1 MENQKQ
7 ELLIV
12 SVTPYFLERGEVWF
26 DENKDSIVNSIK
38 KQNLWN
44 DKGCVIFEGKKIMQ
58 SMFTKIL
65 SDLNYEKVDFVKFKG
80 EFSLR
85 GNVLDIFPINTKNP
99 FRVEFAG
106 NFVADISEMKI
117 SDLEPEEVK
126 KRIKVL
132 KSLPELKSLKEGSY
146 VVHLDHGI
154 GIFQGIVEENG
165 ENYFNI
171 LYGKAKD
178 SLTNDRLLVPMD
190 KVDKIGLYY
199 GFDKPVINR
208 LSTQTWF
215 NTKKKI
221 KEDLVKLAKE
231 LLNLYAKVNIA
242 KAKALFEDGFLEKE
256 FSNDF
261 EFEETLDQQNAIK
274 DVLND
279 LKKDVPMDRLV
290 LGDVGFGKTEV
301 ALRAAF
307 RAAINKKQTAILAPT
322 TILAKQH
329 FDVFYSKM
337 EKFGIRVAMLSRL
350 QTAKEVKE
358 IETMMESGDVDIIV
372 GTHKLL
378 SKNLKF
384 KDLALLIVDEEQ
396 RFGVKQKE
404 KLREKYIDAH
414 LLSLSATPIPR
425 TLNIALSGFK
435 KISNILTPPVNRQD
449 ISTYILPYNIEIVK
463 DAIKTEMERGGQ
475 VFYVHN
481 RIFNIWQEVLKLQK
495 NNQNVKIDFLHGR
508 LKEKDITRV
517 MEDFKNKKIDVLVA
531 TSIIENGLDLDNANT
546 LIVDDAT
553 RLGLAQAY
561 QLRGRIGRGANKAF
575 AYFFYPK
582 ELKSVA
588 KMRLDA
594 LKEANY
600 LGAGYQIAMKD
611 LELRGSGNIL
621 GKEQSG
627 NINKIGLNLYC
638 QMLNETVEQLK
649 GKTA

>member
-1 MENQKQ
+1 M
-7 ELLIV
+7 
-12 SVTPYFLERGEVWF
+12 
-26 DENKDSIVNSIK
+26 
-38 KQNLWN
+38 
-44 DKGCVIFEGKKIMQ
+44 IFEGKKIMQ

-99 FRVEFAG
+99 FRIEFAG

-117 SDLEPEEVK
+117 SDLEPEEIK

-190 KVDKIGLYY
+190 KADKIGLYY

-242 KAKALFEDGFLEKE
+242 KATALFEDNFLEKE

-261 EFEETLDQQNAIK
+261 EFEETFDQQNAIN

-279 LKKDVPMDRLV
+279 LEKDVPMDRLV

-301 ALRAAF
+301 ALRASF

-329 FDVFYSKM
+329 FDVFCNRM

-358 IETMMESGDVDIIV
+358 IETMMESGDVDIVV

-481 RIFNIWQEVLKLQK
+481 RIFNI
-495 NNQNVKIDFLHGR
+495 
-508 LKEKDITRV
+508 
-517 MEDFKNKKIDVLVA
+517 
-531 TSIIENGLDLDNANT
+531 
-546 LIVDDAT
+546 
-553 RLGLAQAY
+553 
-561 QLRGRIGRGANKAF
+561 
-575 AYFFYPK
+575 
-582 ELKSVA
+582 
-588 KMRLDA
+588 
-594 LKEANY
+594 
-600 LGAGYQIAMKD
+600 
-611 LELRGSGNIL
+611 
-621 GKEQSG
+621 
-627 NINKIGLNLYC
+627 
-638 QMLNETVEQLK
+638 
-649 GKTA
+649 